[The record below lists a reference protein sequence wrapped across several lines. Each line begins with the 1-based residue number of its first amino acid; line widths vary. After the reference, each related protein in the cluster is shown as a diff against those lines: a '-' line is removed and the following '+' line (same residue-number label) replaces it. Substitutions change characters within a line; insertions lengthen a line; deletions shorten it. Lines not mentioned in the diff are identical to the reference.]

1 MISAYDFEY
10 SEWKYSNRNNKSVI
24 DKNLIRKLKKSFV
37 KDIIQKS
44 EINSKLAK
52 KQKKQIHYENGKFKN
67 SFTDKSLI
75 GEGSYGD
82 IFKVKHKLED
92 LYYAVK
98 RIDL

>member
-1 MISAYDFEY
+1 MIQ
-10 SEWKYSNRNNKSVI
+10 
-24 DKNLIRKLKKSFV
+24 KLKKSFEQN
-37 KDIIQKS
+37 IIKKS
-44 EINSKLAK
+44 EKNSKSEK
-52 KQKKQIHYENGKFKN
+52 KQKKQIYYENGKFKY
-67 SFTDKSLI
+67 SFTDKLLI